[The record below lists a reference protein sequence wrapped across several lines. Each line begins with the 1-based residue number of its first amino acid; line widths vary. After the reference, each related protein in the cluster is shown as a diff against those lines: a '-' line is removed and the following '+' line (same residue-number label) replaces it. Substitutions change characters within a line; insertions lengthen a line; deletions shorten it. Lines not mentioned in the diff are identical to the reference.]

1 MSTTDHAMQS
11 EFFLGAKFRHLA
23 TKTKMAVRILQNIFF
38 PKIPINSTYFEK
50 ETEIADLLEDLLDNK
65 FFQHT

>member
-11 EFFLGAKFRHLA
+11 ELFFGAKFRHLA
-23 TKTKMAVRILQNIFF
+23 TKTKMAVRILQKIFF
-38 PKIPINSTYFEK
+38 PKNTINSTYFEK
-50 ETEIADLLEDLLDNK
+50 KTEIADLLEDLLDNK